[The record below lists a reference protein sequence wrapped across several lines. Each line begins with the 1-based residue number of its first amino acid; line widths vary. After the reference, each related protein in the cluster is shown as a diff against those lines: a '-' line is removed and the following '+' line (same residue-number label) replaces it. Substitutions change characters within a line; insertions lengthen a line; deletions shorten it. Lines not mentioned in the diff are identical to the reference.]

1 MNTNVANSA
10 LSSVIAKIV
19 KLRALASNNTNEN
32 EMKAAAS
39 AADRLMQEYR
49 ISQAEIEA
57 TDSTQCE
64 PFVQLKVSEGGR
76 RTQWREVLLS
86 ALVEHYGCCFYYQSH
101 RSHITGKGVQ
111 SYTVVGRKSDTDIVQ
126 YMFTWLESEIQRLG
140 RWHSGG
146 KGVGYAASWLQG
158 CAQGV
163 RKQFSDLR
171 EAQRAQQAQSSAM
184 VVLDS
189 RCGESRSAMQT
200 MANTKQGK
208 PVGGGVGNTSALL
221 DGFGVGKNIKITH
234 GLTSGTKANSLG
246 A

>member
-1 MNTNVANSA
+1 MTANSA

-19 KLRALASNNTNEN
+19 KLRALATNNANEN

-76 RTQWREVLLS
+76 RTQWREVLLF
-86 ALVEHYGCCFYYQSH
+86 ALVDHYGCCFYYSSY
-101 RSHITGKGVQ
+101 RSRTTGKGVQ
-111 SYTVVGRKSDTDIVQ
+111 SYTVVGRKSDTDIVS
-126 YMFTWLESEIQRLG
+126 YMFTWLEAEIQRLG
-140 RWHSGG
+140 KSHSTG

-163 RKQFSDLR
+163 RRQFDDLR
-171 EAQRAQQAQSSAM
+171 EAQRAEQAKSSAM
-184 VVLDS
+184 VVLDN
-189 RCGESRSAMQT
+189 RGKESKAAMHS
-200 MANTKQGK
+200 MVNTKVDKGLRG
-208 PVGGGVGNTSALL
+208 PRNSSALL

-234 GLTSGTKANSLG
+234 GMGGGGETKAIGN
-246 A
+246 